1 MRVHSSHEVPQ
12 MHKSQTPISLT
23 DDQLT
28 EVFRLASPLRPD
40 QRSAYL
46 EDVAATLSQAPYLED
61 GAVYRVCRESQRKFF
76 DPPEL
81 SHDVSKYR

>member
-1 MRVHSSHEVPQ
+1 MDT
-12 MHKSQTPISLT
+12 SQAPISLT

-61 GAVYRVCRESQRKFF
+61 GVVYRVCRESQRKFF